1 MDFIEILFAK
11 HAAFENY
18 PVRTEEV
25 VEVQRSNSVLM
36 AIFKSLIKA
45 VLLL

>member
-1 MDFIEILFAK
+1 MDFIEILFTK
-11 HAAFENY
+11 HAAFENN